1 MYAQTRKIKPTRR
14 SVSGIFAFRSS
25 ESIPFESTLE
35 RDFLIRTEFN
45 LSVSKII
52 AQPTQIPFIGSNGR
66 SYIYTPDFLVY
77 GDGQKTLL
85 VEVKPKEELDIKW
98 SLLKPKFKYAHRYAK
113 ERGWLFK
120 IYHENR
126 IRDQKLK
133 NIQFLQRFK
142 RLDVDPA
149 LVNSFRTFLDKS
161 GQLPFIDA
169 IKIFNGEALAK
180 PINDTQVWH
189 LLAARVIECE
199 LTTHP
204 IDEKTIIWIRQSE

>member
-1 MYAQTRKIKPTRR
+1 MYVQTRKIKPTRR

-25 ESIPFESTLE
+25 DSISFESTLE

-45 LSVSKII
+45 PSVSKIV
-52 AQPTQIPFIGSNGR
+52 AQPTKIPFVSANGR

-77 GDGQKTLL
+77 CDGQKYLL
-85 VEVKPKEELDIKW
+85 VEVKPKEELDTKW
-98 SLLKPKFKYAHRYAK
+98 ALLKPKFKYAHRYAK

-142 RLDVDPA
+142 RLDVDAA
-149 LVNSFRTFLDKS
+149 LVKTFISFLGKS
-161 GQLPFIDA
+161 GRIPIFDA
-169 IKIFNGEALAK
+169 IKIFNGVAFPK
-180 PINDTQVWH
+180 PIDDIHVWH
-189 LLAARVIECE
+189 LLSIRAIDCE
-199 LTTHP
+199 MNHP
-204 IDEKTIIWIRQSE
+204 LDENTIIWIR